1 MNGKG
6 TLAHRMAWI
15 VFNGA
20 IPEGL
25 CVCHHCDNRKCCNPQ
40 HLFLGTHSENMADAA
55 SPDHPA
61 ATPHPPDSPPV

>member
-55 SPDHPA
+55 SKGRMVGG
-61 ATPHPPDSPPV
+61 TPTQRIRKP